1 MCLICLDLEK
11 DKLTLSE
18 GWRNLQEMKSSMTDE
33 HYDEVIQLMIDKLA
47 ENNIEAEDEEEL
59 ASILEEN
66 TLSDLM
72 ESFDN
77 LQLSF
82 DWDYN
87 FNSLEIEQK
96 SSDSYE
102 DEVYPWRNGNDIY

>member
-1 MCLICLDLEK
+1 
-11 DKLTLSE
+11 
-18 GWRNLQEMKSSMTDE
+18 
-33 HYDEVIQLMIDKLA
+33 
-47 ENNIEAEDEEEL
+47 
-59 ASILEEN
+59 
-66 TLSDLM
+66 M
-72 ESFDN
+72 ESFDD

-102 DEVYPWRNGNDIY
+102 DEFYPWRNGNDIY